1 MKPGGLIAGALK
13 VALLALLLSSGALA
27 FEVRH
32 GFLTVIYQD
41 PRDRQQLGGVFQ
53 AWDAAAR
60 DLRALGLPPPPTR
73 IEAALS
79 AADFAARTREPANIA
94 ASTQGAV
101 IRTQR
106 FTALA
111 RSGLLPFTIRHEAFH
126 TTQPTGIPRWLAE
139 GLARSFSGEARR
151 DPPGLTGLA
160 SLSSEALSA
169 RLLSRD
175 PVRLAAAYV
184 EATRR
189 AGALVRAR
197 GYRGALKAAGIP

>member
-1 MKPGGLIAGALK
+1 MRSWALK
-13 VALLALLLSSGALA
+13 LGLLALLLSSGARA

-32 GFLTVIYQD
+32 GPLTVTYQD
-41 PRDRQQLGGVFQ
+41 PRDRQQLGVVFK

-79 AADFAARTREPANIA
+79 AADFAARTGEPANIA
-94 ASTQGAV
+94 ASTQSAV

-111 RSGLLPFTIRHEAFH
+111 RSGLLPITIRHEAFH
-126 TTQPTGIPRWLAE
+126 TAQPSGIPRWLAE
-139 GLARSFSGEARR
+139 GLARTFSGEARR
-151 DPPGLTGLA
+151 DPPGPTGLT

-169 RLLSRD
+169 QLLRRD
-175 PVRLAAAYV
+175 PVQLAAAYV

-189 AGALVRAR
+189 AGALVRVR
-197 GYRGALKAAGIP
+197 GYRGALTSAGVS